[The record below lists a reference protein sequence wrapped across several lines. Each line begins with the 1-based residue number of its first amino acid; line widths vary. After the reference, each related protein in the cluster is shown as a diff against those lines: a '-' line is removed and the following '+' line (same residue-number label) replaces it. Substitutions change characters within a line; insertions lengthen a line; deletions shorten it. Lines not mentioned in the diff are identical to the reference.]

1 MTEGLELL
9 PGKIVF
15 DTLFIDW
22 RIMVITAIIS
32 VILFLVGMYIQLDKW
47 GRGIPEGATKPTGA
61 WGALKL
67 IFSKVFEKGIVAAL
81 GILILD
87 VLFQRRTYRRRK
99 LEWFMHILIF
109 WGWIGLLILTIVAA
123 AAEFIG
129 PFVLGAGPEYFIGVW
144 KSLELPNDIFGY
156 MLVAGIVI
164 AIARRLFFTGKDVQ
178 ARNADID
185 WILIIGLLIVVVT
198 GFYAQDIRTQWEV
211 KDASGKVIKTIDIQR
226 DLISQYQTSEATGF
240 FNNITVMFHEV
251 FTLLFC
257 VAYLPFSKY
266 FHMITAPLT
275 ILVNHGGE

>member
-9 PGKIVF
+9 PGKVVF

-67 IFSKVFEKGIVAAL
+67 IFSKVFEKGIGAAL

-99 LEWFMHILIF
+99 LEWLMHILIF
-109 WGWIGLLILTIVAA
+109 WGWIGLLILTIIAA
-123 AAEFIG
+123 GAEFYG
-129 PFVLGAGPEYFIGVW
+129 PFIKGAGPEFFIGVW
-144 KSLELPNDIFGY
+144 TSLELPNDIFGY

-198 GFYAQDIRTQWEV
+198 GFYAQDIRVGEGV
-211 KDASGKVIKTIDIQR
+211 ERDI
-226 DLISQYQTSEATGF
+226 ISNYPANF
-240 FNNITVMFHEV
+240 FDNITVMFHEV

>member
-1 MTEGLELL
+1 MATEGLTIL
-9 PGKIVF
+9 GKTVF

-32 VILFLVGMYIQLDKW
+32 IILFLAGMYIQLDKW
-47 GRGIPEGATKPTGA
+47 GRGIPEGATKPIGA
-61 WGALKL
+61 WGALSL
-67 IFSKVFEKGIVAAL
+67 IISSIFSKGIGHAL
-81 GILILD
+81 EVLVLD
-87 VLFQRRTYRRRK
+87 VLFQRRTFRRRK
-99 LEWFMHILIF
+99 LEWLMHILIF

-123 AAEFIG
+123 AAEFAG
-129 PFVLGAGPEYFIGVW
+129 PFLLNQDYTYFVGAW
-144 KSLELPNDIFGY
+144 KSLELPNNIFGY
-156 MLVAGIVI
+156 MLVAGIII
-164 AIARRLFFTGKDVQ
+164 AIARRLLSKGKDVQ

-198 GFYAQDIRTQWEV
+198 GFYAQDIRISAGV
-211 KDASGKVIKTIDIQR
+211 QR
-226 DLISQYQTSEATGF
+226 ELISSYMATAPGF
-240 FNNITVMFHEV
+240 FDNATVMFHEV

>member
-1 MTEGLELL
+1 MATEGLTIF
-9 PGKIVF
+9 GKTVF
-15 DTLFIDW
+15 DTLFIDY

-32 VILFLVGMYIQLDKW
+32 IILFLVGMYIQLDKW
-47 GRGIPEGATKPTGA
+47 GRGIPEGATKPYGA
-61 WGALKL
+61 WGALKMIL
-67 IFSKVFEKGIVAAL
+67 SSMFSKGAGHAFEV
-81 GILILD
+81 LILD

-99 LEWFMHILIF
+99 LEWLMHILIF

-123 AAEFIG
+123 AAEFYG
-129 PFVLGAGPEYFIGVW
+129 PFVLGAGPEFFIGMW
-144 KSLELPNDIFGY
+144 KSLELPNNIFGY
-156 MLVAGIVI
+156 MLVVGILI
-164 AIARRLFFTGKDVQ
+164 AIVRRLFSKAKDVQ

-185 WILIIGLLIVVVT
+185 WILIVGLLIVVIT
-198 GFYAQDIRTQWEV
+198 GFYAQDLRAGV
-211 KDASGKVIKTIDIQR
+211 DR
-226 DLISQYQTSEATGF
+226 NLIEDYPPGL